1 MYQEPEFKQHRR
13 RRLSLSVRVSLLL
26 MLAALLPLLI
36 VVASSELLARPA
48 LTSQAN
54 TVMENDVRSRT
65 QLIDTYLTERSLDAA
80 TLTQVP
86 SLQTFMA
93 SPPGNQDLAT
103 HAIYALVAGS
113 YRDHRYIN
121 WSLFNTQ
128 GKIRLYYPA
137 PPQAHGKFIVPP
149 AYLRA
154 VISGKSFISAAY
166 YDPKIKK
173 ASVDI
178 YSPVIVAAQKKLLG
192 FVRASLL
199 IDYIWDIV
207 GNDRGANGNGSYA
220 FILDQNGVRVA
231 DTDPSRLFSA
241 IAPVSPQAQSL
252 IASEQRF
259 GTQQP
264 VPVIADET
272 LAQTQAG
279 NNQPQTFQM
288 TPAQQSETF
297 QVVRQNS
304 KIVPWTYFVLSPV
317 STVTA
322 VANQQLFITIGIAAA
337 VLVIAALVGVGVGRR
352 ITRPILRS
360 VEYLSGNS
368 EALKILATS
377 QQSAATEQMWVVD
390 SSQVGLKSVQ
400 YYTDATRVAAHR
412 MSDFGTELAHH
423 WPQLDERTAKD
434 ALTQMTRT
442 SQYIENAAQY
452 QTTSNQRLSTALKVT
467 TQVNEQLATGATSA
481 TEAAAQ
487 LEQVVNELRAVVGK

>member
-1 MYQEPEFKQHRR
+1 MYQEPEFKQNRR

-54 TVMENDVRSRT
+54 TVMENDARSRT
-65 QLIDTYLTERSLDAA
+65 QLIDTYFTERSLDAA
-80 TLTQVP
+80 TLSQVP

-113 YRDHRYIN
+113 YRDHRYTN
-121 WSLFNTQ
+121 WSLFDTQ

-137 PPQAHGKFIVPP
+137 PPQTHGQSIVPL
-149 AYLRA
+149 AYRQA
-154 VISGKSFISAAY
+154 VTSGKSLISAVY

-178 YSPVIVAAQKKLLG
+178 YNPIINVAQKKLLG

-220 FILDQNGVRVA
+220 FILDQNGVRIA
-231 DTDPSRLFSA
+231 DTDPPRLFSA
-241 IAPVSPQAQSL
+241 IAPVSPQTQSL
-252 IASEQRF
+252 ISSEQRF

-264 VPVIADET
+264 VPVIADRT
-272 LAQTQAG
+272 LAQVQAG
-279 NNQPQTFQM
+279 DHPAQTFQM
-288 TPAQQSETF
+288 TPAQQSEAF

-304 KIVPWTYFVLSPV
+304 QVVPWTYFVLSPV

-360 VEYLSGNS
+360 VEYLRGNS
-368 EALKILATS
+368 EALKILATR

-390 SSQVGLKSVQ
+390 SSQVGLQSVQ
-400 YYTDATRVAAHR
+400 YYTDATRVAAHS
-412 MSDFGTELAHH
+412 MSDYGTDLAYRWH
-423 WPQLDERTAKD
+423 QIDERTAKK
-434 ALTQMTRT
+434 ALAEMTRT
-442 SQYIENAAQY
+442 AQYIENAATY
-452 QTTSNQRLSTALKVT
+452 QTTSNQKLSTALKVT

-481 TEAAAQ
+481 TEAATQ

>member
-1 MYQEPEFKQHRR
+1 MYQEPEFKQNRR
-13 RRLSLSVRVSLLL
+13 RLLSLSVRVSLLL

-54 TVMENDVRSRT
+54 TVMENDARSRT
-65 QLIDTYLTERSLDAA
+65 QLIDTYFTERSLDAA
-80 TLTQVP
+80 TLSQVP

-113 YRDHRYIN
+113 YRDHRYTN
-121 WSLFNTQ
+121 WSLFDIQ

-137 PPQAHGKFIVPP
+137 PPQTHGQSIVPL
-149 AYLRA
+149 AYQQA
-154 VISGKSFISAAY
+154 VTSGKSFISAVY

-178 YSPVIVAAQKKLLG
+178 YNPIINVAQKKLLG

-220 FILDQNGVRVA
+220 FILDQNGVRIA

-241 IAPVSPQAQSL
+241 IAPVSPQTQSL
-252 IASEQRF
+252 ISSEQRF

-264 VPVIADET
+264 VPVIADRT
-272 LAQTQAG
+272 LAQVQAD
-279 NNQPQTFQM
+279 NHPAQTFQM
-288 TPAQQSETF
+288 TPAQQSEAF

-304 KIVPWTYFVLSPV
+304 QVVPWTYFVLSPV

-360 VEYLSGNS
+360 VEYLRGNS
-368 EALKILATS
+368 EALKILATR

-390 SSQVGLKSVQ
+390 SSQVGLQSVQ
-400 YYTDATRVAAHR
+400 YYTDATRVAAHS
-412 MSDFGTELAHH
+412 MSDYGTDLAYRWH
-423 WPQLDERTAKD
+423 QIDEHTAKK
-434 ALTQMTRT
+434 ALAEMTRT
-442 SQYIENAAQY
+442 AQYIENAATY
-452 QTTSNQRLSTALKVT
+452 QTTSNQKLSTALKVT

-481 TEAAAQ
+481 TEAATQ